1 MRKSLSFLLVITLLL
16 GLSLSSGSVVA
27 QASEVTWKTS
37 TSGTAISSPSV
48 EIVGDL
54 AIATVTVQFS
64 AKGSYIQLDK
74 KLTDLIGSNG
84 EDGRGY
90 IQIVPGDG
98 STQAMA
104 DTYVLMQLVGS
115 SNADTSIAGA
125 PNAGAMTWYPRGNSV
140 AAGYSSVFLNQGGSS
155 SIPSMVYG
163 NHSDIC
169 PEGFKFA
176 FTQGADEKVYIRS
189 LNTGSKTAFQ
199 SYDTAST
206 LASEYK
212 LSDIAGDNGETGE
225 DGVYFRFV
233 SHSGT
238 MTETQVFTVKV
249 AYPAPVNPS
258 PSPSETPSA
267 TPSETPSSTPSETPS
282 ATPSATPEGGR
293 NPITGDSGII
303 LAGLV
308 LAICTGVLV
317 YAKKRS
323 SCR

>member
-1 MRKSLSFLLVITLLL
+1 MKRYLSVLLVLAFMVGLLL
-16 GLSLSSGSVVA
+16 PTGSVSA
-27 QASEVTWKTS
+27 NGNEAIWKTS
-37 TSGTAISSPSV
+37 AAGAAISNPSV
-48 EIVGDL
+48 DLVGDL
-54 AIATVTVQFS
+54 AVVTVTVQFS

-84 EDGRGY
+84 EDGKGY

-104 DTYVLMQLVGS
+104 DTYILMQLVGS
-115 SNADTSIAGA
+115 SNVDASIAGA
-125 PNAGAMTWYPRGNSV
+125 PNAQAMTWYPRGNSV

-155 SIPSMVYG
+155 TIPSMKYG

-176 FTQGADEKVYIRS
+176 FTQGTDEKVYIRS
-189 LNTGSKTAFQ
+189 LNAGSSTAFK
-199 SYDTAST
+199 SYDTASS

-225 DGVYFRFV
+225 DGVYFRLV

-249 AYPAPVNPS
+249 AYPAPVVPS

-267 TPSETPSSTPSETPS
+267 TPSETPS
-282 ATPSATPEGGR
+282 ATPEGGN

-303 LAGLV
+303 FAGLV
-308 LAICTGVLV
+308 LVICTGVLF

-323 SCR
+323 SCK